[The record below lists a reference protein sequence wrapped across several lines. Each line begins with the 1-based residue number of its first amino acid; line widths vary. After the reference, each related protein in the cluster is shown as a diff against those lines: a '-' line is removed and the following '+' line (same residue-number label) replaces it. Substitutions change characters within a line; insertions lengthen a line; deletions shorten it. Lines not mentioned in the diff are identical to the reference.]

1 MPFVELGLDRRGDRT
16 SHPRRHGEPVVVAR
30 RTAQG
35 DDEEAVLLAQHRGVE
50 TVVEHGIVHP
60 GEPTAPLFHDPKGAA
75 IQKLTFPTTKDVH
88 YRAPCLF
95 TDTEFITATVDG
107 RVLFYTLR

>member
-1 MPFVELGLDRRGDRT
+1 
-16 SHPRRHGEPVVVAR
+16 
-30 RTAQG
+30 
-35 DDEEAVLLAQHRGVE
+35 
-50 TVVEHGIVHP
+50 
-60 GEPTAPLFHDPKGAA
+60 PKGAA
-75 IQKLTFPTTKDVH
+75 IQTLTFPTTKDVH